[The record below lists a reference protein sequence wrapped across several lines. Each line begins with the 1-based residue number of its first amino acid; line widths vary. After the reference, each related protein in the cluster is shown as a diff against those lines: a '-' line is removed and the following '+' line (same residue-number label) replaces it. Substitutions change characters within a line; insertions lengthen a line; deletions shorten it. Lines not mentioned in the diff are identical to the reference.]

1 MRLENEQINNYE
13 KWRAVSEI
21 PLSFDSETSIDGVAN
36 AKLKQQL
43 EEVIETYRKRAVL
56 FTESEPFSLCLLTI
70 RKAVAVHHIICNL
83 DHLDRRPVFT

>member
-43 EEVIETYRKRAVL
+43 EEVIRDFQKASWL
-56 FTESEPFSLCLLTI
+56 FLFSFLPVDSS
-70 RKAVAVHHIICNL
+70 KAVAVHHHIIC
-83 DHLDRRPVFT
+83 HLDRHPVFT